1 MVTNLFSSQTTDAE
15 LGFDVKSTIVYG
27 RMMEQPSTHEN
38 ARVETRRYCLQI
50 VVDFYL
56 NVLPSPIQINAGVSV
71 RILVQVWWQIR

>member
-38 ARVETRRYCLQI
+38 ARIETRRSCLQI
-50 VVDFYL
+50 AVDFH
-56 NVLPSPIQINAGVSV
+56 
-71 RILVQVWWQIR
+71 